1 MRELDAGFEAAIA
14 DDVLRPVLALEME
27 LASTTVR
34 YCTAGRDISFNGE
47 TFSGNGF
54 IHGVG
59 DFDGFDAFD
68 SESVDLA
75 FTGHVSALRTLVQTS
90 FRRNKLATIYLLLL
104 DSDQSIAGSDV
115 LFIGTYQ
122 ESEIEIGADGASLTV
137 SYEDR
142 FAITE
147 EEPELRYTNEYQQS
161 RYDGDLECEY
171 IAQLSDVNFYF
182 GRPDK
187 GGKGKKKDDRGKGGK
202 PRNDIRD
209 KKKKKR
215 KKRKGK
221 TK

>member
-14 DDVLRPVLALEME
+14 DDVVRPVLALEME

-90 FRRNKLATIYLLLL
+90 FRRNKLATIYLILMEA
-104 DSDQSIAGSDV
+104 DSTIAGSDV

-122 ESEIEIGADGASLTV
+122 ESQIEIGPDGASLTV

-142 FAITE
+142 FALAE
-147 EEPELRYTNEYQQS
+147 EDVELRYTNEYQQS
-161 RYDGDLECEY
+161 RFSGDLQCEY
-171 IAQLSDVNFYF
+171 IAQLSDINFYF
-182 GRPDK
+182 GRPE
-187 GGKGKKKDDRGKGGK
+187 KGKKGKKGDDRGKSGK
-202 PRNDIRD
+202 PRNDIRE
-209 KKKKKR
+209 KKKKR

-221 TK
+221 KK